1 METVSGLVPIGEF
14 FGLIIITFYFS
25 KFNVNL
31 LATIHLLS
39 DEISEDTLLYKWF
52 KVLSCKIKQVSSA
65 NNLGQSDVRLLM
77 SLIYSVNN
85 NGPRT
90 EPCGTPQVI
99 FFCKWIACY
108 LKIHIDICW
117 IKKMKKIC
125 EQHHEFHIVLTCSI
139 RYYD

>member
-1 METVSGLVPIGEF
+1 METVLGFVPIGEF
-14 FGLIIITFYFS
+14 FGLIIITLDFS

-31 LATIHLLS
+31 LAIIHLLTV
-39 DEISEDTLLYKWF
+39 EISEDTLLYKWF
-52 KVLSCKIKQVSSA
+52 KELSCKIKQVSSA
-65 NNLGQSDVRLLM
+65 NNLGQSDVLLLM
-77 SLIYSVNN
+77 SLIYNVNN

-99 FFCKWIACY
+99 FLQVIACY

-125 EQHHEFHIVLTCSI
+125 VQHHEFHIVLTCSK